1 MKFERFI
8 AKRFMPR
15 SKDGGGFSGPLSVI
29 AVASIAL
36 GVVVMVMAVSIL
48 RGFQGEIA
56 NKVVGFGSHLTVS
69 NYTVN
74 PAYQENPVTLSP
86 TLADD
91 LRSLPGVKHLQTFAT
106 KGGMVKTKEQ
116 IYGILFRG
124 LSADYD
130 SSFFHQNL
138 VEGRLP
144 KLSEH
149 SEYSDNTDSDIKPSN
164 EVLISL
170 TISNKLGLKVGDKM
184 RTYFW
189 QGGTAGSNAV
199 AGGTYRSR
207 AFIVSGIYNTDL
219 PEVDE
224 LYVIGDLRQVQKLND
239 WNDTDVGGYELLV
252 DDFDQLEE
260 MRFQALDL
268 LTVHNRY
275 DLSVHTIKEAY
286 PALFAWLDL
295 LNSNITLILVI
306 MSIVCTVAIVSAL
319 LIMIFEKS
327 RTIGILKALGANNAS
342 IRRIFILKA
351 SRLILE
357 GIAIGI
363 VLSGTLCFVQSK
375 WQVIKLDAESYHMSH
390 VPVDTDPWIFLLIS
404 VSTAVI
410 CLLALLLPAAYISRI
425 SPAKTINVE

>member
-56 NKVVGFGSHLTVS
+56 GKVVGFGSHLTVS
-69 NYTVN
+69 NYAIN
-74 PAYQENPVTLSP
+74 PSYQENPVTLDNA
-86 TLADD
+86 LAHD
-91 LRSLPGVKHLQTFAT
+91 LRSLKGVKHLQSFAT

-116 IYGILFRG
+116 IYGILLRG
-124 LSADYD
+124 LSDDYD
-130 SSFFHQNL
+130 TSFFAECL
-138 VEGRLP
+138 VEGKLP
-144 KLSEH
+144 RF
-149 SEYSDNTDSDIKPSN
+149 SEYSDSSKPSN
-164 EVLISL
+164 DVLISS
-170 TISNKLGLKVGDKM
+170 TIANKLNLNVGDKL

-189 QGGTAGSNAV
+189 QDQG
-199 AGGTYRSR
+199 YRSR
-207 AFIVSGIYNTDL
+207 AFAISGIYNTDL

-239 WNDTDVGGYELLV
+239 WCADEVGGYELLV
-252 DDFDQLEE
+252 DNFDQLEE
-260 MRFQALDL
+260 MRTQALSL
-268 LTVHNRY
+268 LTNHNRY
-275 DLSVHTIKEAY
+275 DLTVHTIKEAY

-295 LNSNITLILVI
+295 LNSNITLILII
-306 MSIVCTVAIVSAL
+306 MSIVCAVAIVSAL

-327 RTIGILKALGANNAS
+327 RTIGVLKALGASNAS
-342 IRRIFILKA
+342 VRRIFILKA
-351 SRLILE
+351 SRLILQ

-363 VLSGTLCFVQSK
+363 AVSGALCFVQAK
-375 WQVIKLDAESYHMSH
+375 WEVVKLNAESYHMSH
-390 VPVDTDPWIFLLIS
+390 VPVDTDPWIFVIIS
-404 VSTAVI
+404 VSSAAV

-425 SPAKTINVE
+425 SPAKTIKTE

>member
-1 MKFERFI
+1 
-8 AKRFMPR
+8 MPR

-56 NKVVGFGSHLTVS
+56 GKVVGFGSHLTVS
-69 NYTVN
+69 NYAIN
-74 PAYQENPVTLSP
+74 PSYQENPVTLDNA
-86 TLADD
+86 LAHD
-91 LRSLPGVKHLQTFAT
+91 LRSLKGVKHLQSFAT

-116 IYGILFRG
+116 IYGILLRG
-124 LSADYD
+124 LSDDYD
-130 SSFFHQNL
+130 TSFFAECL
-138 VEGRLP
+138 VEGKLP
-144 KLSEH
+144 RF
-149 SEYSDNTDSDIKPSN
+149 SEYSDSSKPSN
-164 EVLISL
+164 DVLISS
-170 TISNKLGLKVGDKM
+170 TIANKLNLNVGDKL

-207 AFIVSGIYNTDL
+207 AFAISGIYNTDL

-239 WNDTDVGGYELLV
+239 WCADEVGGYELLV

-260 MRFQALDL
+260 MRTQALSL
-268 LTVHNRY
+268 LTNHNRY
-275 DLSVHTIKEAY
+275 DLTVHTIKEAY

-295 LNSNITLILVI
+295 LNSNITLILII
-306 MSIVCTVAIVSAL
+306 MSIVCAVAIVSAL

-327 RTIGILKALGANNAS
+327 RTIGVLKALGASNAS
-342 IRRIFILKA
+342 VRRIFILKA
-351 SRLILE
+351 SRLILQ

-363 VLSGTLCFVQSK
+363 AVSGALCFVQAK
-375 WQVIKLDAESYHMSH
+375 WEVVKLNAESYHMSH
-390 VPVDTDPWIFLLIS
+390 VPVDTDPWIFVIIS
-404 VSTAVI
+404 VSSAAV

-425 SPAKTINVE
+425 SPAKTIKTE

>member
-56 NKVVGFGSHLTVS
+56 GKVVGFGSHLTVS

-74 PAYQENPVTLSP
+74 PAYQENPVTLDNA
-86 TLADD
+86 LAHD
-91 LRSLPGVKHLQTFAT
+91 LRSLKGVKHLQSFAT

-116 IYGILFRG
+116 IYGILLRG
-124 LSADYD
+124 LSDDYD
-130 SSFFHQNL
+130 TSFFAECL
-138 VEGRLP
+138 VEGKLP
-144 KLSEH
+144 RF
-149 SEYSDNTDSDIKPSN
+149 SEYSDSSKPSN
-164 EVLISL
+164 DVLISS
-170 TISNKLGLKVGDKM
+170 TIANKLNLNVGDKL

-189 QGGTAGSNAV
+189 QDQG
-199 AGGTYRSR
+199 YRSR
-207 AFIVSGIYNTDL
+207 AFAISGIYNTDL

-239 WNDTDVGGYELLV
+239 WSADEVGGYELLV
-252 DDFDQLEE
+252 DNFDQLEE
-260 MRFQALDL
+260 MRTQALIL
-268 LTVHNRY
+268 LTNHNRY
-275 DLSVHTIKEAY
+275 DLTVHTIKEAY

-295 LNSNITLILVI
+295 LNSNITLILII
-306 MSIVCTVAIVSAL
+306 MSIVCAVAIVSAL

-327 RTIGILKALGANNAS
+327 RTIGVLKALGASNAS
-342 IRRIFILKA
+342 VRRIFILKA
-351 SRLILE
+351 SRLILQ

-363 VLSGTLCFVQSK
+363 AVSGALCFVQAK
-375 WQVIKLDAESYHMSH
+375 WEVVKLNAESYHMSH
-390 VPVDTDPWIFLLIS
+390 VPVDTDPWIFVIIS
-404 VSTAVI
+404 VSSAAV

-425 SPAKTINVE
+425 SPAKTIKTE

>member
-1 MKFERFI
+1 MQFERFI

-69 NYTVN
+69 NNYAIN
-74 PAYQENPVTLSP
+74 PLYQETPVTIDSVL
-86 TLADD
+86 TD
-91 LRSLPGVKHLQTFAT
+91 SLQAIPGVRHLQSFAT

-116 IYGILFRG
+116 IHGILLRG
-124 LSADYD
+124 LSANYD
-130 SSFFHQNL
+130 TLFFHENL

-144 KLSEH
+144 KITEYSEH
-149 SEYSDNTDSDIKPSN
+149 SDYSDSNSKPSN
-164 EVLISL
+164 EVLISS
-170 TISNKLGLKVGDKM
+170 TIANKMGLKVGDKM
-184 RTYFW
+184 STYFLDED
-189 QGGTAGSNAV
+189 AKP
-199 AGGTYRSR
+199 RSR
-207 AFIVSGIYNTDL
+207 AFLVSGIYNTDL

-224 LYVIGDLRQVQKLND
+224 LYVIGDIRQVQKLNY
-239 WNDTDVGGYELLV
+239 WGSEQVGGYELLI
-252 DDFDQLEE
+252 DNFDRLEE
-260 MRFQALDL
+260 MKARVMNSLKRNGRYD
-268 LTVHNRY
+268 LTVH
-275 DLSVHTIKEAY
+275 SVKDAS

-295 LNSNITLILVI
+295 LNSNITLILII
-306 MSIVCTVAIVSAL
+306 MSVVCSVAIVSAL

-327 RTIGILKALGANNAS
+327 RTIGVLKTMGASNAS
-342 IRRIFILKA
+342 VRRIFILKA

-363 VLSGTLCFVQSK
+363 AVSGALCFVQSK
-375 WQVIKLDAESYHMSH
+375 WEVVRLNAESYHMSH
-390 VPVDTDPWIFLLIS
+390 VPVDTDIWIFLIIS
-404 VSTAVI
+404 ASTTVV

-425 SPAKTINVE
+425 SPAKTIRTE

>member
-1 MKFERFI
+1 
-8 AKRFMPR
+8 MPR

-56 NKVVGFGSHLTVS
+56 SKVVGFGSHLTVS

-91 LRSLPGVKHLQTFAT
+91 LRSLPGVKHLQSFAT

-116 IYGILFRG
+116 IYGILLRG
-124 LSADYD
+124 LSDDYD
-130 SSFFHQNL
+130 TSFFAECL
-138 VEGRLP
+138 VEGKLP
-144 KLSEH
+144 RF
-149 SEYSDNTDSDIKPSN
+149 SEYSDSSKPSN
-164 EVLISL
+164 DVLISS
-170 TISNKLGLKVGDKM
+170 TIANKLNLNVGDKL

-189 QGGTAGSNAV
+189 QDQG
-199 AGGTYRSR
+199 YRSR
-207 AFIVSGIYNTDL
+207 AFAISGIYNTDL

-239 WNDTDVGGYELLV
+239 WSAVEVGGYELLV
-252 DDFDQLEE
+252 DNFDQLEE
-260 MRFQALDL
+260 MRTQALSL
-268 LTVHNRY
+268 LTNHNRY
-275 DLSVHTIKEAY
+275 DLTVHTIKEAY

-295 LNSNITLILVI
+295 LNSNITLILII

-425 SPAKTINVE
+425 SPAKTINIE

>member
-1 MKFERFI
+1 
-8 AKRFMPR
+8 MPR

-56 NKVVGFGSHLTVS
+56 GKVVGFGSHLTVS
-69 NYTVN
+69 NYAIN
-74 PAYQENPVTLSP
+74 PSYQENPVTLDDA
-86 TLADD
+86 LAHN
-91 LRSLPGVKHLQTFAT
+91 LRSLKGVKHLQSFAT

-116 IYGILFRG
+116 IYGILLRG

-130 SSFFHQNL
+130 TSFFAGCL
-138 VEGRLP
+138 VDGRLP
-144 KLSEH
+144 ELQAPNSELR
-149 SEYSDNTDSDIKPSN
+149 TSN
-164 EVLISL
+164 EVLISS
-170 TISNKLGLKVGDKM
+170 TIANKLNLKVGDKL

-189 QGGTAGSNAV
+189 QDQG
-199 AGGTYRSR
+199 YRSR
-207 AFIVSGIYNTDL
+207 AFAISGIYNTDL

-239 WNDTDVGGYELLV
+239 WCADEVGGYELLV

-260 MRFQALDL
+260 MRIQALGL
-268 LTVHNRY
+268 LTNHSRY
-275 DLSVHTIKEAY
+275 DLTVHTIKEAY

-295 LNSNITLILVI
+295 LNSNITLILII
-306 MSIVCTVAIVSAL
+306 MSIVCAVAIVSAL

-327 RTIGILKALGANNAS
+327 RTIGVLKALGASNAS
-342 IRRIFILKA
+342 VRRIFILKA
-351 SRLILE
+351 SRLILQ

-363 VLSGTLCFVQSK
+363 AVSGALCFVQAK
-375 WQVIKLDAESYHMSH
+375 WEVVKLNAESYHMSH
-390 VPVDTDPWIFLLIS
+390 VPVDTDPWIFVIIS
-404 VSTAVI
+404 VSSAAV

-425 SPAKTINVE
+425 SPAKTIKTE

>member
-1 MKFERFI
+1 MQFERFI

-56 NKVVGFGSHLTVS
+56 GKVVGFGSHLTVS
-69 NYTVN
+69 NYAIN
-74 PAYQENPVTLSP
+74 PSYQENPVTLDNA
-86 TLADD
+86 LAHD
-91 LRSLPGVKHLQTFAT
+91 LRSLKGVKHLQSFAT

-116 IYGILFRG
+116 IYGIMLRG
-124 LSADYD
+124 LSDDYD
-130 SSFFHQNL
+130 TSFFAECL
-138 VEGRLP
+138 VEGKLP
-144 KLSEH
+144 RF
-149 SEYSDNTDSDIKPSN
+149 SEYSDSSKPSN
-164 EVLISL
+164 DVLISS
-170 TISNKLGLKVGDKM
+170 TIANKLNLNVGDKL

-207 AFIVSGIYNTDL
+207 AFAISGIYNTDL

-239 WNDTDVGGYELLV
+239 WSADEVGGYELLV
-252 DDFDQLEE
+252 DNFDQLEE
-260 MRFQALDL
+260 MRTQALSL
-268 LTVHNRY
+268 LTNHNRY
-275 DLSVHTIKEAY
+275 DLTVHTIKEAY

-295 LNSNITLILVI
+295 LNSNITLILII
-306 MSIVCTVAIVSAL
+306 MSIVCAVAIVSAL

-327 RTIGILKALGANNAS
+327 RTIGVLKALGASNAS
-342 IRRIFILKA
+342 VRRIFILKA
-351 SRLILE
+351 SRLILQ

-363 VLSGTLCFVQSK
+363 AVSGALCFVQAK
-375 WQVIKLDAESYHMSH
+375 WEVVKLNAESYHMSH
-390 VPVDTDPWIFLLIS
+390 VPVDTDPWIFVIIS
-404 VSTAVI
+404 VSSAAV

-425 SPAKTINVE
+425 SPAKTIKTE

>member
-1 MKFERFI
+1 
-8 AKRFMPR
+8 MPR

-56 NKVVGFGSHLTVS
+56 GKVVGFGSHLTVS
-69 NYTVN
+69 NYAIN
-74 PAYQENPVTLSP
+74 PSYQENPVTLDD
-86 TLADD
+86 TLAHD
-91 LRSLPGVKHLQTFAT
+91 LRSLKGVKHLQSFAT

-116 IYGILFRG
+116 IYGILLRG

-130 SSFFHQNL
+130 TSFFAGCL
-138 VEGRLP
+138 VEGNLP
-144 KLSEH
+144 RF
-149 SEYSDNTDSDIKPSN
+149 SEYSDSSVPSN
-164 EVLISL
+164 EVLISS
-170 TISNKLGLKVGDKM
+170 TIANKLNLKVGDKL

-207 AFIVSGIYNTDL
+207 AFTISGIYNTDL

-224 LYVIGDLRQVQKLND
+224 LYAIGDLRQVQKLND
-239 WNDTDVGGYELLV
+239 WCADEVGGYELLV

-260 MRFQALDL
+260 MRTQALGL
-268 LTVHNRY
+268 LTNHNRY
-275 DLSVHTIKEAY
+275 DLTVHTIKEAY

-295 LNSNITLILVI
+295 LNSNITLILII
-306 MSIVCTVAIVSAL
+306 MSVVCAVAIVSAL

-327 RTIGILKALGANNAS
+327 RTIGVLKALGASNAS
-342 IRRIFILKA
+342 VRRIFILKA
-351 SRLILE
+351 SRLILQ

-363 VLSGTLCFVQSK
+363 AVSGALCFVQAK
-375 WQVIKLDAESYHMSH
+375 WEVVKLNAESYHMSH
-390 VPVDTDPWIFLLIS
+390 VPVDTDPWIFVIIS
-404 VSTAVI
+404 ASSAAV

-425 SPAKTINVE
+425 SPAKTIKTE

>member
-1 MKFERFI
+1 
-8 AKRFMPR
+8 MPR
-15 SKDGGGFSGPLSVI
+15 SKDGGGFSGPLSAI

-48 RGFQGEIA
+48 HGFQGEITG
-56 NKVVGFGSHLTVS
+56 KVVGFGSHLTVS
-69 NYTVN
+69 NYAIN
-74 PAYQENPVTLSP
+74 PSYQENPVTLDDA
-86 TLADD
+86 LAHD
-91 LRSLPGVKHLQTFAT
+91 LRSLKGVKHLQSFAT

-116 IYGILFRG
+116 IYGIMLRG

-130 SSFFHQNL
+130 TSFFAGCL
-138 VEGRLP
+138 MEGKLP
-144 KLSEH
+144 RF
-149 SEYSDNTDSDIKPSN
+149 SEYSDSSKPSN
-164 EVLISL
+164 DVLISS
-170 TISNKLGLKVGDKM
+170 TIANKLNLKVGDKL

-189 QGGTAGSNAV
+189 QDQG
-199 AGGTYRSR
+199 YRSR
-207 AFIVSGIYNTDL
+207 AFAISGIYNTDL

-224 LYVIGDLRQVQKLND
+224 LYVIGDLHQVQKLND
-239 WNDTDVGGYELLV
+239 WSADEVGGYELLV
-252 DDFDQLEE
+252 DNFDQLEE
-260 MRFQALDL
+260 MRIQALGL
-268 LTVHNRY
+268 LTNHSRY
-275 DLSVHTIKEAY
+275 DLTVHTIKEAY

-295 LNSNITLILVI
+295 LNSNITLILII

-327 RTIGILKALGANNAS
+327 RTIGVLKALGASNAS
-342 IRRIFILKA
+342 VRRIFILKA

-390 VPVDTDPWIFLLIS
+390 VPVDTDPWIFVIIS
-404 VSTAVI
+404 VSSAAV

-425 SPAKTINVE
+425 SPAKTIKTE

>member
-8 AKRFMPR
+8 AWRFMPR

-56 NKVVGFGSHLTVS
+56 SKVVGFGSHLTVS

-144 KLSEH
+144 KLLEH
-149 SEYSDNTDSDIKPSN
+149 SEYSDDSDSDIKPSN

-184 RTYFW
+184 RTYF
-189 QGGTAGSNAV
+189 
-199 AGGTYRSR
+199 
-207 AFIVSGIYNTDL
+207 
-219 PEVDE
+219 
-224 LYVIGDLRQVQKLND
+224 
-239 WNDTDVGGYELLV
+239 
-252 DDFDQLEE
+252 
-260 MRFQALDL
+260 
-268 LTVHNRY
+268 
-275 DLSVHTIKEAY
+275 
-286 PALFAWLDL
+286 
-295 LNSNITLILVI
+295 
-306 MSIVCTVAIVSAL
+306 
-319 LIMIFEKS
+319 
-327 RTIGILKALGANNAS
+327 
-342 IRRIFILKA
+342 
-351 SRLILE
+351 
-357 GIAIGI
+357 
-363 VLSGTLCFVQSK
+363 
-375 WQVIKLDAESYHMSH
+375 
-390 VPVDTDPWIFLLIS
+390 
-404 VSTAVI
+404 
-410 CLLALLLPAAYISRI
+410 
-425 SPAKTINVE
+425 

>member
-56 NKVVGFGSHLTVS
+56 GKVVGFGSHLTVS
-69 NYTVN
+69 NYAIN
-74 PAYQENPVTLSP
+74 PSYQENPVTLDNA
-86 TLADD
+86 LAHD
-91 LRSLPGVKHLQTFAT
+91 LRSLKGVKHLQSFAT

-116 IYGILFRG
+116 IYGILLRG
-124 LSADYD
+124 LSDDYD
-130 SSFFHQNL
+130 TSFFAECL
-138 VEGRLP
+138 VEGKLP
-144 KLSEH
+144 RF
-149 SEYSDNTDSDIKPSN
+149 SEYSDSSKPSN
-164 EVLISL
+164 DVLISS
-170 TISNKLGLKVGDKM
+170 TIANKLNLNVGDKL

-189 QGGTAGSNAV
+189 QDQG
-199 AGGTYRSR
+199 YRSR
-207 AFIVSGIYNTDL
+207 AFAISGIYNTDL

-239 WNDTDVGGYELLV
+239 WCADEVGGYELLV
-252 DDFDQLEE
+252 DNFDQLEE
-260 MRFQALDL
+260 MRTQALSL
-268 LTVHNRY
+268 LTNHNRY
-275 DLSVHTIKEAY
+275 DLTVHTIKEAY

-306 MSIVCTVAIVSAL
+306 MSIVCAVAIVSAL

-327 RTIGILKALGANNAS
+327 RTIGVLKALGASNAS
-342 IRRIFILKA
+342 VRRIFILKA
-351 SRLILE
+351 SRLILQ

-363 VLSGTLCFVQSK
+363 AVSGALCFVQAK
-375 WQVIKLDAESYHMSH
+375 GEVVKLNAESYHMSH
-390 VPVDTDPWIFLLIS
+390 VPVDTDPWIFVIIS
-404 VSTAVI
+404 VSSAAV

-425 SPAKTINVE
+425 SPAKTIKTE